1 MNKRE
6 KWMNLIKNEFD
17 VELFSAVHG
26 MSTVFV
32 FGFLLYVAGTDSVPF
47 LVILEMFLLA
57 YGISWFQRLIFS
69 GSKLYSEGGRRFR
82 SVVWSVGPVLMTQ
95 VCGIVFHWYR
105 GQPGWV
111 VVAFLVIM
119 LIYYIMIW
127 VFLQIF
133 YRDETQRLNRMLE
146 VMKGSC
152 QEGRMLR
159 RTEKDGG
166 EIK

>member
-57 YGISWFQRLIFS
+57 YGISWFQKLIFS
-69 GSKLYSEGGRRFR
+69 GTKLYSEGGRRFR
-82 SVVWSVGPVLMTQ
+82 SIVWSVGPVLMTH

-105 GQPGWV
+105 SLPDWV
-111 VVAFLVIM
+111 IAAFLVIM
-119 LIYYIMIW
+119 LTYYIVIW
-127 VFLQIF
+127 FCLQIF
-133 YRDETQRLNRMLE
+133 YKDETQRLNRMLE
-146 VMKGSC
+146 VIKGTR
-152 QEGRMLR
+152 QEGRMPGK
-159 RTEKDGG
+159 TEKDGG